1 MSNIHEVNVTDE
13 NLYLELWQYDAGQ
26 KLKFVET
33 SIADGSHVLFA
44 NSETRKAIRKEVAN
58 NEVGIPNKFLR
69 ATGKLHITIETLNEN
84 EETTLYEINGYI
96 KRRQDGEPGTSP
108 EDEPTF
114 IQKIIQTLNELKD
127 KVENWFYTKDEVD
140 DKDDFVLGEAKS
152 YADGKAEDLDQAK
165 EDKFTVEGHLSKED
179 GSLISDSCKVYKY
192 KYTFNK
198 SAYPGIKEG
207 DLIYNYTNNNALFK
221 SDLYYIEDASG
232 PVLQYR
238 EINGDAIRVFES
250 VDDPPTESSN
260 GYNPG
265 DIWQKYSNPT
275 FIIRNLTDV
284 FLCVAQAGGM
294 MPATVK
300 WVRLVE
306 DSYSKDEID
315 DILLDFGNNI
325 SCSID
330 PLTYVCTFQLKNGDS
345 VVSSASIDLPLE
357 TMVLDVDYDSQTK
370 ELVITLKNGTVRRVD
385 VSAIVSGLVT
395 VSDFEDAISDIED
408 ALDEKEDKISAS
420 HKVNVDFLDDS
431 SSSKKLVPTS
441 SPSDS
446 GKFLRV
452 SASGAPEWQLV
463 ANAEDNSY

>member
-69 ATGKLHITIETLNEN
+69 ATGKMHITIETFNEN

-96 KRRQDGEPGTSP
+96 KRRQDGEPGTAP
-108 EDEPTF
+108 DDEPTF
-114 IQKIIQTLNELKD
+114 IQKIIKAIEELQD
-127 KVENWFYTKDEVD
+127 KVANWFYTKDEVD
-140 DKDDFVLGEAKS
+140 DKDTETLNTAKG
-152 YADGKAEDLDQAK
+152 YTNEVAEDLDQAK

-179 GSLISDSCKVYKY
+179 GTLVSDSCKIYKY
-192 KYTFNK
+192 KSTFNT

-207 DLIYNYTNNNALFK
+207 DLIYNYTNNNALFI

-232 PVLQYR
+232 SVLQYR
-238 EINGDAIRVFES
+238 EINGDAVRVIKS
-250 VDDPPTESSN
+250 VDNPPTESGS

-275 FIIRNLTDV
+275 FNIRTLTDV
-284 FLCVAQAGGM
+284 FLCVAQDGGM
-294 MPATVK
+294 IPATVK

-306 DSYSKDEID
+306 DSYSKNEID
-315 DILLDFGNNI
+315 DILLDFGNGI

-385 VSAIVSGLVT
+385 ISAIVSGLVT

-431 SSSKKLVPTS
+431 SSSKKLVPS
-441 SPSDS
+441 SSSSDS
-446 GKFLRV
+446 GKFLV
-452 SASGAPEWQLV
+452 VGNSGSPEWQLV
-463 ANAEDNSY
+463 SNAEDNSY